1 MKVND
6 FQKRPTSGK
15 HNSRDNKLKPSVIK
29 TEETQIETNA
39 NQNKNTNPNISGDK
53 IIESEEENYTQS
65 NIMNKSKSSIEKLD
79 FLDSLAKGSRRDSF
93 LNLLDEEAQ
102 RIDKINNQK
111 QKLHDINL
119 KENDIEGLYEWK
131 TLFNN
136 SKPMS
141 SYTRINYKKPTIT
154 EEIELNK
161 LKSPK
166 VLVDL
171 PDDKMLY
178 FFGKHAFGDN
188 NDDDKKKKNKKKNG
202 ATFRNSNTNMNN
214 NNVSTLSNINKS
226 NTKHLGSSK
235 IKSSK
240 ILKTNRKDRDKD
252 KDKEKDK
259 ESNNKNTESNI
270 AHNYIKPMSIYGQ
283 FNPEDTFYFSNT
295 FSDYYKEDLKSFT
308 NKMPILKAKVKTNS
322 KRLKKTMA
330 QQRIKSSNKE
340 KILYDTIMNDPLVLR
355 KQDLIISAE
364 RRNPVPLMKSIY
376 KQENPD
382 AVEIKEHVK
391 KYFKTMKPF
400 GNDDG
405 TTDYTKNDR
414 WRLSREIAR
423 IRTGNNEEENK
434 NENEIQYGRGNKKRH
449 LILSYYNI
457 NDPAIKLFNN
467 LHLDEN
473 QINNNSF
480 EFKNDGNNTS
490 YNIKFEVINKSFE
503 QKNKSN
509 ESIIRNLKKEEKKEI
524 NNYKARQRPR
534 TGFKQSRTLNILNN
548 EKIKRP
554 SSSKRPHS
562 SLTRRKYSLS
572 GNKIFDL
579 KDYNELYKDYMP
591 SNRFPVKTNSKV
603 SNTSYN
609 RINQMLKERQLSR
622 KLLSNMNDKYYYFI
636 TQPTISSN
644 HPYET
649 MNSTENGKST
659 VKTNEKPRVRPK
671 TATGA
676 RSNSKKGINFDNK
689 SVHSKDSQSK
699 CNYLYFNN
707 YINMSHELPKNN
719 DIQFKGY
726 YGPANCF
733 NKLAGKFYSSSVNV
747 HVKNKRNK
755 KKQILNT
762 YYGKYNEDFQKAN
775 NMKKYDEI
783 F

>member
-6 FQKRPTSGK
+6 FQKRPKSGK
-15 HNSRDNKLKPSVIK
+15 QNNRDSKSKPSVIK
-29 TEETQIETNA
+29 TEETQLETNT

-65 NIMNKSKSSIEKLD
+65 NLMNKSKSSIEKLD

-93 LNLLDEEAQ
+93 LNLLDEEAH
-102 RIDKINNQK
+102 RIDKINTQK
-111 QKLHDINL
+111 QKLHQINL

-178 FFGKHAFGDN
+178 FFGKNAFGDN
-188 NDDDKKKKNKKKNG
+188 NGGDKKKKDKNKKG
-202 ATFRNSNTNMNN
+202 ATFRNSNANN
-214 NNVSTLSNINKS
+214 NNVSTLSNVNKS
-226 NTKHLGSSK
+226 NAKHLG
-235 IKSSK
+235 SSK
-240 ILKTNRKDRDKD
+240 ILKTNREDKDKVKEKD
-252 KDKEKDK
+252 KDKER
-259 ESNNKNTESNI
+259 NNKNTENNK

-295 FSDYYKEDLKSFT
+295 FSDYYKEDLKSFS

-322 KRLKKTMA
+322 KRLKKTMTK
-330 QQRIKSSNKE
+330 QRIKSSNKE

-391 KYFKTMKPF
+391 KYFNTMKPF

-414 WRLSREIAR
+414 WRLSREIAK
-423 IRTGNNEEENK
+423 IRTGKNDEENK
-434 NENEIQYGRGNKKRH
+434 NENGNEYYTGKGKKRK
-449 LILSYYNI
+449 LILSYYDI

-480 EFKNDGNNTS
+480 EFKNDGTNSS

-503 QKNKSN
+503 QNNKSN
-509 ESIIRNLKKEEKKEI
+509 QNSSRKLKKEEKKEI
-524 NNYKARQRPR
+524 INYKLKQRPR

-548 EKIKRP
+548 EKVKRP
-554 SSSKRPHS
+554 PSSKRPHS

-649 MNSTENGKST
+649 LNSTENGKST
-659 VKTNEKPRVRPK
+659 VKTNEKRRARPK

-676 RSNSKKGINFDNK
+676 RSNSKMGINLDNK
-689 SVHSKDSQSK
+689 SIHSKDSQQK

-707 YINMSHELPKNN
+707 CINMSHELPKNN

-762 YYGKYNEDFQKAN
+762 YYGKYNDDFQKAN

>member
-15 HNSRDNKLKPSVIK
+15 QNNRDSKTKPSVIK
-29 TEETQIETNA
+29 TEETQLETNT

-53 IIESEEENYTQS
+53 IIESEEENYTHS
-65 NIMNKSKSSIEKLD
+65 NLMDKSKSSIEKLD

-111 QKLHDINL
+111 QKLNYINL

-141 SYTRINYKKPTIT
+141 SYTRINYKKPTVT

-178 FFGKHAFGDN
+178 FFGKNAFGDN
-188 NDDDKKKKNKKKNG
+188 NDDDKKKKGKNKKG
-202 ATFRNSNTNMNN
+202 DTFRNSNTITNMNN
-214 NNVSTLSNINKS
+214 NNVSTLSNINK
-226 NTKHLGSSK
+226 NNAKHLVSSK
-235 IKSSK
+235 NKPNK
-240 ILKTNRKDRDKD
+240 IAKTNRKDKDKD
-252 KDKEKDK
+252 KDKNK
-259 ESNNKNTESNI
+259 ENNNKITEDDK

-295 FSDYYKEDLKSFT
+295 FSDYYKEDFKSFT

-330 QQRIKSSNKE
+330 KQRIKSSNKE

-391 KYFKTMKPF
+391 KYYNTMKPF

-423 IRTGNNEEENK
+423 IRTGKDDEENK
-434 NENEIQYGRGNKKRH
+434 NEIDYTGKRKKRK
-449 LILSYYNI
+449 LILSYYDM

-480 EFKNDGNNTS
+480 EFKNDGTNSS

-503 QKNKSN
+503 EKNKSN
-509 ESIIRNLKKEEKKEI
+509 ENTSRNLKKEEKKEI
-524 NNYKARQRPR
+524 VNYKLKQRPR
-534 TGFKQSRTLNILNN
+534 TGFKQSRTLNLLNN
-548 EKIKRP
+548 EKVKRP

-562 SLTRRKYSLS
+562 SLARRKYNLS

-579 KDYNELYKDYMP
+579 NDYNELYKDYMP
-591 SNRFPVKTNSKV
+591 SNRFPVKTSSKV
-603 SNTSYN
+603 CNTSYN

-622 KLLSNMNDKYYYFI
+622 KLISNMNDKYYYFI

-649 MNSTENGKST
+649 LNSNENGKST
-659 VKTNEKPRVRPK
+659 VKTNEKRRARPK
-671 TATGA
+671 TASGV
-676 RSNSKKGINFDNK
+676 RSNSKMGTNSDNK
-689 SVHSKDSQSK
+689 SAHSKDSQQK
-699 CNYLYFNN
+699 CNYLYFNKC
-707 YINMSHELPKNN
+707 INMSHELPNNN
-719 DIQFKGY
+719 DIQYKGY

-755 KKQILNT
+755 KNQILNT
-762 YYGKYNEDFQKAN
+762 YYGKYNEDFQKN
-775 NMKKYDEI
+775 NNVKKYDEI

>member
-15 HNSRDNKLKPSVIK
+15 KNNRDSKSKPSVTK
-29 TEETQIETNA
+29 TEETQLETNT

-65 NIMNKSKSSIEKLD
+65 NIIDKSKSSIEKID

-93 LNLLDEEAQ
+93 INLLDEEAQ
-102 RIDKINNQK
+102 RIDKINSQK
-111 QKLHDINL
+111 QKLNDINL

-141 SYTRINYKKPTIT
+141 SYTRINYKKPALT

-178 FFGKHAFGDN
+178 FFGKNAFGDN
-188 NDDDKKKKNKKKNG
+188 NDGDKKKKDKNKKG
-202 ATFRNSNTNMNN
+202 TTFRKSNTNNN
-214 NNVSTLSNINKS
+214 YNNVSTLSNINKS
-226 NTKHLGSSK
+226 NTKHLGTSKIRSSK
-235 IKSSK
+235 IV
-240 ILKTNRKDRDKD
+240 KTNRNEKEKGKNTDKDKD
-252 KDKEKDK
+252 KDKESNNI
-259 ESNNKNTESNI
+259 ESNK

-330 QQRIKSSNKE
+330 KQRIKSSNKE
-340 KILYDTIMNDPLVLR
+340 KILYDTIMTDPLILR

-382 AVEIKEHVK
+382 AVEIKENVK
-391 KYFKTMKPF
+391 KYFNTMKPF

-423 IRTGNNEEENK
+423 IRTGKNDEENK
-434 NENEIQYGRGNKKRH
+434 NENENDYYTGKKRK

-457 NDPAIKLFNN
+457 NDPAIKIFNN

-473 QINNNSF
+473 QIKNNSF
-480 EFKNDGNNTS
+480 EFKKDGTHSS
-490 YNIKFEVINKSFE
+490 YNIKFEVINKS
-503 QKNKSN
+503 N
-509 ESIIRNLKKEEKKEI
+509 ESTERNLKREEKKEI
-524 NNYKARQRPR
+524 NNYKVRQRPR
-534 TGFKQSRTLNILNN
+534 TGFKQSRTLSILNN
-548 EKIKRP
+548 EKIKKP
-554 SSSKRPHS
+554 LTSKRPHS

-591 SNRFPVKTNSKV
+591 SKRFPVKTNSKV
-603 SNTSYN
+603 CNTSYN
-609 RINQMLKERQLSR
+609 RINQMIKERQLSR

-636 TQPTISSN
+636 TQPTINSSQ
-644 HPYET
+644 PYET
-649 MNSTENGKST
+649 LNSTENGKST
-659 VKTNEKPRVRPK
+659 VKSNEKRRARPK
-671 TATGA
+671 TASGV
-676 RSNSKKGINFDNK
+676 RSNTKMGINLDNK
-689 SVHSKDSQSK
+689 STHSKDSQQK
-699 CNYLYFNN
+699 CNYLYFNKC
-707 YINMSHELPKNN
+707 INMSHELPNNN
-719 DIQFKGY
+719 DIQFKGF

-755 KKQILNT
+755 KKEILNT
-762 YYGKYNEDFQKAN
+762 YYGKYNEDFQKMN